1 MLIEKLRVKSI
12 TIILILEI
20 MVKNKKSSVL
30 INLKR
35 KHSAAWG
42 TNPQVP
48 APATPL
54 SLLIS
59 QHNQTRQ
66 KRCSAQNIHGRTD
79 HTSTYYFKKLK

>member
-1 MLIEKLRVKSI
+1 MKMTEKLRVKSI

-20 MVKNKKSSVL
+20 MLKIKKSNVL

-48 APATPL
+48 APATP
-54 SLLIS
+54 
-59 QHNQTRQ
+59 
-66 KRCSAQNIHGRTD
+66 
-79 HTSTYYFKKLK
+79 